1 MGPALSFTCPS
12 AFPRRAASLYKED
25 EPNVF
30 AEPAVLA
37 RQLLPVLLQ
46 LLEKAPA
53 GSPLHASA
61 LRWLAATGPSVLHD
75 LRYCEHRWS
84 QGTARGERGGA
95 NALGQAS
102 WCPCPLGQLC
112 LGGTLLRSQLLHPL
126 SPQRPLPAGG

>member
-1 MGPALSFTCPS
+1 MSCQSPGLGTRERRVPWGQHS
-12 AFPRRAASLYKED
+12 ASLAPRHPPPRAANLYKED

-61 LRWLAATGPSVLHD
+61 LRWLSATGPSVLRD
-75 LRYCEHRWS
+75 LRYCERCWS
-84 QGTARGERGGA
+84 RGTAQGERGGKKTPGTGKLA
-95 NALGQAS
+95 SSSPGPAL
-102 WCPCPLGQLC
+102 P
-112 LGGTLLRSQLLHPL
+112 GGTPPR
-126 SPQRPLPAGG
+126 